1 MGFELYNL
9 HAEMN
14 GTGFPLSYLFV
25 ENNGQC
31 KGGIR
36 TGILQRFLTIFRNR
50 GLNPTFFLTDKDF
63 AQINAARFTWPHSK
77 IQLCKWHIKRAVFI
91 RLSSTVKPRY
101 TEGILAPPFSK

>member
-36 TGILQRFLTIFRNR
+36 TGILQKFLTIFRNR

-77 IQLCKWHIKRAVFI
+77 I
-91 RLSSTVKPRY
+91 
-101 TEGILAPPFSK
+101 

>member
-36 TGILQRFLTIFRNR
+36 TGILQRFLTIFVIE
-50 GLNPTFFLTDKDF
+50 GLNPTFFLTDEDF
-63 AQINAARFTWPHSK
+63 AQMNAARFTWPHSK
-77 IQLCKWHIKRAVFI
+77 I
-91 RLSSTVKPRY
+91 
-101 TEGILAPPFSK
+101 